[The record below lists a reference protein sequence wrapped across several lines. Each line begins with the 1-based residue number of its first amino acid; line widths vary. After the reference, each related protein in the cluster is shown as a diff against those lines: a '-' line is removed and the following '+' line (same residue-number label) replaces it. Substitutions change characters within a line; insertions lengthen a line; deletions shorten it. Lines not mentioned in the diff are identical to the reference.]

1 MDFEKNMPNWQNKGD
16 EPSNE
21 LKATG
26 FKVGNKPPANIFNW
40 FWSLT
45 SDAITEIQQKLK
57 IEESNR
63 ITKENELQEN
73 KSNLDHRHK
82 KEDIIDFPITMK
94 ADGGNADTVDGKHAT
109 DFASFKHFDSIS
121 AMRES
126 QYEGGFSFSGD
137 YGAISG
143 YSFYGNKKQDIRPDN
158 VVYFDCYM
166 RLYCDNDTWYL
177 ATDYYNDDDG
187 KWTHNDVK
195 KLEFQGHKHKKA
207 DITDFPTALP
217 ANGGNADTVD
227 NKHASDFATA
237 SHTHSDY
244 VSKTDTIA
252 IAKGGTGATTAA
264 NARTNLGLGSSAVKG
279 YTTQVSSGN
288 TNLVT
293 SGAVYT
299 EVQKYLKSD
308 GDGSNITNVNAVK
321 VGGKSVGDLLA
332 KTNRYLAVESTDFNT
347 ITDMGVYTIGTE
359 DGTEMSTGKNQPVGA
374 YQWGTLA
381 VFASGSYGLTQ
392 VYYTHTGDTYI
403 RGLYGDVNWNSWK
416 KTGGEADNII
426 KKSFSTQK
434 ECWYRI
440 AETKNSQAGGIFVIS
455 VDDKNSHNAMVVI
468 SASQQYASNAYS
480 TQKLQELSYSTL
492 NGCLSAFRIVL
503 DNNNCYLEFKTNDTI
518 TNGKTGSIEVQFLGR
533 GWSVLDTVI
542 TDNTATNVFKEI
554 TLS

>member
-1 MDFEKNMPNWQNKGD
+1 MAYNDKHNLIFPLKSDYYDIDVFNQNFSKLADDLDRDIKAVETEAKNK
-16 EPSNE
+16 
-21 LKATG
+21 
-26 FKVGNKPPANIFNW
+26 
-40 FWSLT
+40 
-45 SDAITEIQQKLK
+45 
-57 IEESNR
+57 
-63 ITKENELQEN
+63 
-73 KSNLDHRHK
+73 
-82 KEDIIDFPITMK
+82 
-94 ADGGNADTVDGKHAT
+94 DGGNADTVDGKHAT
-109 DFASFKHFDSIS
+109 DFASFKHFDSIGT
-121 AMRES
+121 MRES

-137 YGAISG
+137 YGVISG
-143 YSFYGNKKQDIRPDN
+143 YSFYGDKKQDIRPDN

-195 KLEFQGHKHKKA
+195 KLEFQGHKHKKE
-207 DITDFPTALP
+207 DITDFPTTMKADGGNADTVGGKSADDFATVSHTHTTSSITNFPTALP
-217 ANGGNADTVD
+217 ANGGNADTV
-227 NKHASDFATA
+227 
-237 SHTHSDY
+237 
-244 VSKTDTIA
+244 
-252 IAKGGTGATTAA
+252 
-264 NARTNLGLGSSAVKG
+264 
-279 YTTQVSSGN
+279 
-288 TNLVT
+288 
-293 SGAVYT
+293 
-299 EVQKYLKSD
+299 
-308 GDGSNITNVNAVK
+308 
-321 VGGKSVGDLLA
+321 GGKSISDLLA

-392 VYYTHTGDTYI
+392 VYYTHIGDTYI

-426 KKSFSTQK
+426 KKNFSTQK

-503 DNNNCYLEFKTNDTI
+503 DNNNCYLEFKTNNTI

-533 GWSVLDTVI
+533 GWNVLDTVI

>member
-57 IEESNR
+57 LEESNR

-94 ADGGNADTVDGKHAT
+94 ADGGNADTVDGKHAK
-109 DFASFKHFDSIS
+109 DFASFKHFDSIGT
-121 AMRES
+121 MRES

-143 YSFYGNKKQDIRPDN
+143 YSFYGDKKQDIRPDN

-217 ANGGNADTVD
+217 AN
-227 NKHASDFATA
+227 
-237 SHTHSDY
+237 
-244 VSKTDTIA
+244 
-252 IAKGGTGATTAA
+252 
-264 NARTNLGLGSSAVKG
+264 
-279 YTTQVSSGN
+279 
-288 TNLVT
+288 
-293 SGAVYT
+293 
-299 EVQKYLKSD
+299 
-308 GDGSNITNVNAVK
+308 
-321 VGGKSVGDLLA
+321 
-332 KTNRYLAVESTDFNT
+332 
-347 ITDMGVYTIGTE
+347 
-359 DGTEMSTGKNQPVGA
+359 
-374 YQWGTLA
+374 
-381 VFASGSYGLTQ
+381 
-392 VYYTHTGDTYI
+392 
-403 RGLYGDVNWNSWK
+403 
-416 KTGGEADNII
+416 
-426 KKSFSTQK
+426 
-434 ECWYRI
+434 
-440 AETKNSQAGGIFVIS
+440 
-455 VDDKNSHNAMVVI
+455 
-468 SASQQYASNAYS
+468 
-480 TQKLQELSYSTL
+480 
-492 NGCLSAFRIVL
+492 
-503 DNNNCYLEFKTNDTI
+503 
-518 TNGKTGSIEVQFLGR
+518 
-533 GWSVLDTVI
+533 
-542 TDNTATNVFKEI
+542 
-554 TLS
+554 